1 MMMDSLYKP
10 DLYEGN
16 DPFICIS
23 YHQNDRI
30 RIQNLLQK
38 LNYRGIRIWL
48 NDGIAPG
55 MDTDEIIAEH
65 IEKCDL
71 FIAFISAQYL
81 GVLDTVDELN
91 YSRDVNKEHLLI
103 FLENT
108 PLPAGLDMRFMRSEG
123 IRAYEMS
130 DEDVWDRLLNIRDL

>member
-1 MMMDSLYKP
+1 MMDSLYKP

-71 FIAFISAQYL
+71 FIAF
-81 GVLDTVDELN
+81 T
-91 YSRDVNKEHLLI
+91 RM
-103 FLENT
+103 T
-108 PLPAGLDMRFMRSEG
+108 R
-123 IRAYEMS
+123 
-130 DEDVWDRLLNIRDL
+130 